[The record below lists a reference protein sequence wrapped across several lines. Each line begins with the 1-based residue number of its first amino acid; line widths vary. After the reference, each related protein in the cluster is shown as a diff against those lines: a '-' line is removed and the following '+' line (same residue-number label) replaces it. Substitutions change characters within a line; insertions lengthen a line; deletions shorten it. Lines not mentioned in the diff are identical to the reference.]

1 MSDTTKKM
9 LSRYVTINVDYN
21 KLEDVFE
28 EFNKAY
34 KEIIEIDKDAY
45 VSTSDDSLTIYYK
58 SLETDEEVKRRVNNE
73 KSDKEY
79 RRLQYLQ
86 LKQEFEGV

>member
-34 KEIIEIDKDAY
+34 KKIIEIDKDAC
-45 VSTSDDSLTIYYK
+45 VSTGNSSLTIYYK
-58 SLETDEEVKRRVNNE
+58 SLETDEDIKRRISNE
-73 KSDKEY
+73 KSAKES
-79 RRLQYLQ
+79 RRLKYLQ